1 MKKILFVLTCLF
13 ASVAMMA
20 SITVTGT
27 VISAEDGLP
36 VIGASVVEKG
46 TSNGTI
52 TDFDGMYELT
62 VADNAVLVFSYV
74 GLTSQELKVSGPK
87 MDVTLKGDAIAME
100 EVVVTAMGVVQ
111 EKKRLNF
118 AVQNIGGESLNES
131 QNSNFVNSLQGKIAG
146 VSVTNA
152 GGSPNSGSQIIIRGI
167 SSINN
172 SQSNEPL
179 FILDG
184 VPVNGGA
191 AAAADINPN
200 DIENITVL
208 KGAAAAALYGQDAA
222 NGVIMITTKQGEA
235 GKIKV
240 QANGSWQWDTPTRL
254 PELQQTYGPGSQGFY
269 KEKTSGGWGPML
281 NEGEQIYD
289 NIGNFFRT
297 GFYQKYDFSVNGGTE
312 KFQAYASANWSKSE
326 GIIPE
331 DYKQRFGAL
340 IKASYSP
347 AKWISFAMN
356 INVSDTKSRST
367 SGVSSAYSWPITD
380 DITDYE
386 RADGFPRFRSLPDVE
401 KYNAPYSPLYG
412 IYNDGGVAKATR
424 NVINGSVTLK
434 PVKNLQIIGRV
445 SYDIKNTTSESY
457 TVPRWDDTYVVQS
470 LTQPVAPTVP
480 TAPNA
485 HTCPNCQNEHMCPTC
500 QAAYE
505 EQMKQYAKDYE
516 AFGKDSL
523 AYLSYLDYM
532 KNEYP
537 YNYVLTSEDIKN
549 MSKSSLGA
557 ISASTGRSQLFTA
570 GVNANYKIEL
580 PKDFS
585 IDLMAGAELKMSE
598 GFSTSVYGVDF
609 IVPGTYSL
617 SNTNKDEVYLSDR
630 TLGHSGRNRFGY
642 FGEIRADYKGLASLS
657 VTGRWDWS
665 STLAPQVQYDEQGNE
680 MLDAE
685 GNVIKKHKPFF
696 YPSVTGGIILSELI
710 PGLNETKNNWFS
722 YWKLRGNYAVVGKD
736 APAYLYDRRFKQF
749 GTYPDGGYG
758 IDPTMSSASTGLEPE
773 MSYSW
778 EIGMDV
784 KFFDNRTRLDVAYYN
799 TKVDNQIVTVRV
811 SPSSGYIL
819 QTRNEGAIRNQGVE
833 FTLEQDILRR
843 KNFNWTVG
851 LNFGLNRGTVDKL
864 PEDVA
869 EITGP
874 QYGDVF
880 TSAYLGGSTTALTG
894 KDYARNAAGQVIVD
908 ENGYPK
914 IDPNKNKLIG
924 NREAKFQ
931 AGLNSSM
938 NIYGVQFSFLF
949 DGRLG
954 GDVLNVTGR
963 NLISN
968 GNSKM
973 LEQYRGRQV
982 VFEGV
987 TEHTDEAGNVYY
999 EQNTK
1004 PITLDYTTI
1013 VNYFYNVS
1021 TNFIEDGSY
1030 IRLSYVT
1037 LGYDFAKLMKQQKFF
1052 KGLKLNFTCN
1062 NVFLLTKYTGTDP
1075 VCNASTGQGGTGSAG
1090 IDNTPIPNTRSYN
1103 ISLTASF

>member
-13 ASVAMMA
+13 CSAAMMA

-36 VIGASVVEKG
+36 VIGASVLEKG

-52 TDFDGMYELT
+52 TDFDGIYELT
-62 VADNAVLVFSYV
+62 VADDAVLVFSYV
-74 GLTSQELKVSGPK
+74 GLSSQELKVSGPV

-118 AVQNIGGESLNES
+118 AVQNIGGEALTENKSA
-131 QNSNFVNSLQGKIAG
+131 NFVNSLQGKIAG
-146 VSVTNA
+146 VSVTSA

-167 SSINN
+167 SSVN
-172 SQSNEPL
+172 SAANNEPL

-184 VPVNGGA
+184 VAISGGGST
-191 AAAADINPN
+191 AADINPN

-240 QANGSWQWDTPTRL
+240 QANGSWQWDQATRL
-254 PELQQTYGPGSQGFY
+254 PQLQQTYGPGAQGFY
-269 KEKTSGGWGPML
+269 KDKTSGGWGPML
-281 NEGEQIYD
+281 GENDVIYD
-289 NIGNFFRT
+289 NIGNYLKT
-297 GFYQKYDFSVNGGTE
+297 GFYHKYDFSVNGGSE
-312 KFQAYASANWSKSE
+312 KFQAYASANWSNAE
-326 GIIPE
+326 GVTPE
-331 DYKQRFGAL
+331 DYKTRFGAL
-340 IKASYSP
+340 IKASFTP
-347 AKWISFAMN
+347 AKWVTFQMGIN
-356 INVSDTKSRST
+356 ITDTKSRST
-367 SGVSSAYSWPITD
+367 SGVSSVYGWPINN
-380 DITDYE
+380 DITDYKH
-386 RADGFPRFRSLPDVE
+386 DNGLPSHRYWSDTD
-401 KYNAPYSPLYG
+401 KTSSPISPLYSIYEDDG
-412 IYNDGGVAKATR
+412 IAKKTR
-424 NVINGSVTLK
+424 NVINGSVTFK
-434 PVKNLQIIGRV
+434 PIKNLQIVGRV
-445 SYDIKNTTSESY
+445 SYDVSHSSSDSY
-457 TVPRWDDTYVVQS
+457 GVPRWDDSNVVPS
-470 LTQPVAPTVP
+470 VSQPEGDRPADYD
-480 TAPNA
+480 TAPA
-485 HTCPNCQNEHMCPTC
+485 GTY
-500 QAAYE
+500 ADWDKYYE
-505 EQMKQYAKDYE
+505 Y
-516 AFGKDSL
+516 L
-523 AYLSYLDYM
+523 AWRTSTSADQTFPLLGLTGGYMHPDNYL
-532 KNEYP
+532 
-537 YNYVLTSEDIKN
+537 LTSDDITN
-549 MSKSSLGA
+549 MSKSALGYY
-557 ISASTGRSQLFTA
+557 SASMSRSQLFTA
-570 GVNANYKIEL
+570 GANITYKWEL

-585 IDLMAGAELKMSE
+585 LDFMAGTEMKISQGYSMSN
-598 GFSTSVYGVDF
+598 YGEDF
-609 IVPGTYSL
+609 IIPGTYSL
-617 SNTNKDEVYLSDR
+617 SNTNRDYMQLSDR
-630 TLGHSGRNRFGY
+630 TVGHSGIRRFGY

-665 STLAPQVQYDEQGNE
+665 STIN
-680 MLDAE
+680 
-685 GNVIKKHKPFF
+685 NNPFF
-696 YPSVTGGIILSELI
+696 YPSVTAGIILSELI

-736 APAYLYDRRFKQF
+736 ANAYLYDRRFKQF

-758 IDPTMSSASTGLEPE
+758 IDPTLSSASMDLAPE

-784 KFFDNRTRLDVAYYN
+784 KFFDNKTRLDIAYYN
-799 TKVDNQIVTVRV
+799 TMVDNQIVTVRV

-819 QTRNEGAIRNQGVE
+819 QTRNEGKIRNHGVE
-833 FTLEQDILRR
+833 FTLDQDIIKR
-843 KNFNWTVG
+843 KNFNWTLG
-851 LNFGLNRGTVDKL
+851 LNFGLNRGSVLGL
-864 PEDVA
+864 PEDVH

-894 KDYARNAAGQVIVD
+894 KDYQRNADGQVIVD

-914 IDPNKNKLIG
+914 INPNKNEYIG

-949 DGRLG
+949 DGRVG

-963 NLISN
+963 NLIAS
-968 GNSKM
+968 GNHNM
-973 LEQYRGRQV
+973 LEKYRGRQV
-982 VFEGV
+982 VFDGV
-987 TEHTDEAGNVYY
+987 IETTDEAGNVIYVP
-999 EQNTK
+999 NTK
-1004 PITLDYTTI
+1004 PITLNQTTI
-1013 VNYFYNVS
+1013 TNYFYNVS

-1030 IRLSYVT
+1030 LRLSYVT
-1037 LGYDFAKLMKQQKFF
+1037 LGYDFAKLMKNQNVL

-1090 IDNTPIPNTRSYN
+1090 IDNTPIPSTRSYN
-1103 ISLTASF
+1103 ISLSASF

>member
-1 MKKILFVLTCLF
+1 MKKILFVLTCLM
-13 ASVAMMA
+13 ASAAMMA

-36 VIGASVVEKG
+36 VIGASVLEKG

-52 TDFDGMYELT
+52 TDFDGIYELT
-62 VADNAVLVFSYV
+62 VDDKAVLVFSYV

-87 MDVTLKGDAIAME
+87 MDVTLQSDAIAME

-118 AVQNIGGESLNES
+118 AVQNIGGDALTENKSA
-131 QNSNFVNSLQGKIAG
+131 NFVNSLQGKIAG

-167 SSINN
+167 SSVNN

-184 VPVNGGA
+184 VAISGGGST
-191 AAAADINPN
+191 AADINPN

-222 NGVIMITTKQGEA
+222 NGVIMITTKQGEK

-254 PELQQTYGPGSQGFY
+254 PELQDTYMPGSQGFY
-269 KEKTSGGWGPML
+269 KEKTSGGWGPLL
-281 NEGEQIYD
+281 NEGQQIYD
-289 NIGNFFRT
+289 NVGNFLKT
-297 GFYQKYDFSVNGGTE
+297 GFYHKYDFSVNGGSE

-331 DYKQRFGAL
+331 DYKTRFGAL
-340 IKASYSP
+340 VKASFTP
-347 AKWISFAMN
+347 AKWVTFNMN

-367 SGVSSAYSWPITD
+367 SGVSSAYAWPITD
-380 DITDYE
+380 DITDYQRE
-386 RADGFPRFRSLPDVE
+386 DGYPRFRYLPDVE
-401 KYNAPYSPLYG
+401 KYNAPYSPLYS

-424 NVINGSVTLK
+424 NVINGSITLK
-434 PVKNLQIIGRV
+434 PVKNLQIVGRV

-457 TVPRWDDTYVVQS
+457 TVPRWDDTYVRPTVTKPTS
-470 LTQPVAPTVP
+470 PTGPTVP
-480 TAPNA
+480 DSEKNK
-485 HTCPNCQNEHMCPTC
+485 CPNCGTSHTCPTC
-500 QAAYE
+500 QANYE
-505 EQMKQYAKDYE
+505 KALADYKAQYSQYL
-516 AFGKDSL
+516 KDS
-523 AYLSYLDYM
+523 ASYVDYTDWLI
-532 KNEYP
+532 NEYP
-537 YNYVLTSEDIKN
+537 YNYILTSDDIKN

-570 GVNANYKIEL
+570 GVNASYKIEL

-585 IDLMAGAELKMSE
+585 IDVMAGAELKMSE

-609 IVPGTYSL
+609 IIPGTYSL
-617 SNTNKDEVYLSDR
+617 SNTNKDEVYLTDR
-630 TLGHSGRNRFGY
+630 TLTHSARRRFGY
-642 FGEIRADYKGLASLS
+642 FGEIRGDYKGLASLS

-665 STLAPQVQYDEQGNE
+665 STIN
-680 MLDAE
+680 
-685 GNVIKKHKPFF
+685 NNPFF

-758 IDPTMSSASTGLEPE
+758 IDPTMSSASMDLAPE

-778 EIGMDV
+778 EIGMDI
-784 KFFDNRTRLDVAYYN
+784 KFFDNKTRLDVAYYN

-819 QTRNEGAIRNQGVE
+819 QTRNEGVITNQGVE
-833 FTLEQDILRR
+833 FTLDQDIIKR
-843 KNFNWTVG
+843 KNFNWTMG
-851 LNFGLNRGTVDKL
+851 LNFGLNRGKVVGL
-864 PEDVA
+864 PEDVH

-880 TSAYLGGSTTALTG
+880 TSAYLGGSTTSLTG
-894 KDYARNAAGQVIVD
+894 KDYQRNADGQVIVD

-914 IDPNKNKLIG
+914 INPNKNELIG

-938 NIYGVQFSFLF
+938 NIYGVQLSFLF

-968 GNSKM
+968 GNSSM
-973 LEQYRGRQV
+973 LEKYRGRQV

-987 TEHTDEAGNVYY
+987 TEQVDDAGNVYY

-1021 TNFIEDGSY
+1021 SNFVEDGSY

-1037 LGYDFAKLMKQQKFF
+1037 VGYDFAKLMKNQNFL
-1052 KGLKLNFTCN
+1052 KGLKFNFTCN

-1103 ISLTASF
+1103 LSLTASF

>member
-1 MKKILFVLTCLF
+1 MKKILFVLTCLM

-36 VIGASVVEKG
+36 VIGASVLEKG

-52 TDFDGMYELT
+52 TDFDGIYELT
-62 VADNAVLVFSYV
+62 VADDAVLVFSYV

-87 MDVTLKGDAIAME
+87 MDVTLQGDAIAME

-118 AVQNIGGESLNES
+118 AVQNIGGDALTENKSA
-131 QNSNFVNSLQGKIAG
+131 NFVNSLQGKIAG
-146 VSVTNA
+146 VSVTNS
-152 GGSPNSGSQIIIRGI
+152 GGSPNAGSQIIIRGI
-167 SSINN
+167 SSINT

-184 VPVNGGA
+184 VAISGGA
-191 AAAADINPN
+191 SSAADINPN

-222 NGVIMITTKQGEA
+222 NGVIMITTKQGEK

-254 PELQQTYGPGSQGFY
+254 PQLQQTYGPGAQGFY

-281 NEGEQIYD
+281 GKDDVIYD
-289 NIGNFFRT
+289 NIGNFFQT
-297 GFYQKYDFSVNGGTE
+297 GFYHKYDFSVTGGSE
-312 KFQAYASANWSKSE
+312 KFQAYASANWSKAD

-340 IKASYSP
+340 IKASYTP
-347 AKWISFAMN
+347 AEWVTFQAGVN
-356 INVSDTKSRST
+356 ITDTKSRST
-367 SGVSSAYSWPITD
+367 GGVSSVYGWPIND
-380 DITDYE
+380 DITDYKH
-386 RADGFPRFRSLPDVE
+386 ANGFPRYRYWSDGE
-401 KYNAPYSPLYG
+401 KYNSPMSPLYSIYEDDG
-412 IYNDGGVAKATR
+412 IARGTR
-424 NVINGSVTLK
+424 NVINGSITFK
-434 PVKNLQIIGRV
+434 PVKNLQIVGRV
-445 SYDIKNTTSESY
+445 SYDVSHSSSDSY
-457 TVPRWDDTYVVQS
+457 TVPRWDDSNIVTS
-470 LTQPVAPTVP
+470 IAMPDEAI
-480 TAPNA
+480 
-485 HTCPNCQNEHMCPTC
+485 E
-500 QAAYE
+500 
-505 EQMKQYAKDYE
+505 DYE
-516 AFGKDSL
+516 YDPTRTEYANTDAGKLLKAWDAYSAYQ
-523 AYLSYLDYM
+523 AYLASTEPGGYM
-532 KNEYP
+532 DPN
-537 YNYVLTSEDIKN
+537 NYQLTSDDIKN
-549 MSKSSLGA
+549 MSKSKLGSY
-557 ISASTGRSQLFTA
+557 SATMGRSQLFTA
-570 GVNANYKIEL
+570 GANISYKIEL

-585 IDLMAGAELKMSE
+585 IDLMAGTELKMNE
-598 GFSTSVYGVDF
+598 GFSMSNYGVDF
-609 IVPGTYSL
+609 IIPGTYSL

-630 TLGHSGRNRFGY
+630 TASHSIRRRFGY

-665 STLAPQVQYDEQGNE
+665 STINDN
-680 MLDAE
+680 
-685 GNVIKKHKPFF
+685 PFF
-696 YPSVTGGIILSELI
+696 YPSVTGGVILSELI

-736 APAYLYDRRFKQF
+736 APAFLYDRRFKQF

-758 IDPTMSSASTGLEPE
+758 IDPTMSSAEAGLKPE

-778 EIGMDV
+778 EIGTDI
-784 KFFDNRTRLDVAYYN
+784 KLFDNKTRLDLAYYS

-833 FTLEQDILRR
+833 FTWDQDIIMR
-843 KNFNWTVG
+843 KNFTWTMG
-851 LNFGLNRGTVDKL
+851 LNFGLNRGTVVSL
-864 PEDVA
+864 PEDVS
-869 EITGP
+869 EITGS
-874 QYGDVF
+874 QYGDIF
-880 TSAYLGGSTTALTG
+880 TSAYMGGSTTALTG
-894 KDYARNAAGQVIVD
+894 KDYQRNDAGQVIVD

-914 IDPNKNKLIG
+914 INPNKNTLIG

-954 GDVLNVTGR
+954 GDVVNVTGR
-963 NLISN
+963 NLIAS
-968 GNSKM
+968 GNHNI
-973 LEQYRGRQV
+973 LEKYRGRQV
-982 VFEGV
+982 VFNGV
-987 TEHTDEAGNVYY
+987 METTDEAGNTIYV
-999 EQNTK
+999 ENTK
-1004 PITLDYTTI
+1004 PITLNQTNIT
-1013 VNYFYNVS
+1013 NYFYNVS

-1037 LGYDFAKLMKQQKFF
+1037 LGYDFVKLMKNQKFF

-1075 VCNASTGQGGTGSAG
+1075 VCNASTSAKGTGSAG
-1090 IDNTPIPNTRSYN
+1090 IDDSPVPSTRSYN
-1103 ISLTASF
+1103 ISLSASF

>member
-1 MKKILFVLTCLF
+1 MKKILFVLICLML
-13 ASVAMMA
+13 SVAMMA
-20 SITVTGT
+20 NITVTGT

-36 VIGASVVEKG
+36 VIGASVLEKG

-62 VADNAVLVFSYV
+62 VADDAVLVFSYV
-74 GLTSQELKVSGPK
+74 GLTSQELKVTGGV
-87 MDVTLKGDAIAME
+87 MNVTLQGDAIAME

-118 AVQNIGGESLNES
+118 AVQNIGGDALTENKSA
-131 QNSNFVNSLQGKIAG
+131 NFVNSLQGKIAG
-146 VSVTNA
+146 VSVTNS

-167 SSINN
+167 SSVNN

-184 VPVNGGA
+184 VAISGGGST
-191 AAAADINPN
+191 AADINPN

-254 PELQQTYGPGSQGFY
+254 PQLQQTYGPGAQGFY

-281 NEGEQIYD
+281 GENTKIYD
-289 NIGNFFRT
+289 NIGNFFQT
-297 GFYQKYDFSVNGGTE
+297 GFYHKYDFSVTGGSE
-312 KFQAYASANWSKSE
+312 KFQAYASANWSKAD

-340 IKASYSP
+340 IKASYTP
-347 AKWISFAMN
+347 AKWVTFQMGVN
-356 INVSDTKSRST
+356 ITDTKSRST
-367 SGVSSAYSWPITD
+367 GGVSSVYGWPIND
-380 DITDYE
+380 DITNYKHE
-386 RADGFPRFRSLPDVE
+386 NGLPRYRYWSDTN
-401 KYNAPYSPLYG
+401 KYGSPMSPLYS
-412 IYNDGGVAKATR
+412 IYEDDGVAKKTR

-434 PVKNLQIIGRV
+434 PIKNLQIVGRV
-445 SYDIKNTTSESY
+445 SYDVSHSSSDSY
-457 TVPRWDDTYVVQS
+457 SVPRWDDSNVVS
-470 LTQPVAPTVP
+470 AVTMPTGDAP
-480 TAPNA
+480 
-485 HTCPNCQNEHMCPTC
+485 
-500 QAAYE
+500 
-505 EQMKQYAKDYE
+505 KDYVYNPNNLHDKGTPE
-516 AFGKDSL
+516 GAWDEYYQYMAWL
-523 AYLSYLDYM
+523 ASTSATEVFPMLGLTGGYMNPENYL
-532 KNEYP
+532 
-537 YNYVLTSEDIKN
+537 LTTDDIKN
-549 MSKSSLGA
+549 MSKSSLGSY
-557 ISASTGRSQLFTA
+557 SASSSRSQLFTA
-570 GVNANYKIEL
+570 GVNASYKIEL

-585 IDLMAGAELKMSE
+585 IDVMVGTELKMSE
-598 GFSTSVYGVDF
+598 GFSMSNYGCDF
-609 IVPGTYSL
+609 IIPGTYSL
-617 SNTNKDEVYLSDR
+617 SNTNRDWMELSDR
-630 TLGHSGRNRFGY
+630 TSGHSIRRRFGY
-642 FGEIRADYKGLASLS
+642 FGEIRGDYKGLASLS

-665 STLAPQVQYDEQGNE
+665 STIN
-680 MLDAE
+680 
-685 GNVIKKHKPFF
+685 NNPFF

-736 APAYLYDRRFKQF
+736 APANLYDRRFKQF

-758 IDPTMSSASTGLEPE
+758 IDPTMSSASLDLQPE

-778 EIGMDV
+778 EVGMDI
-784 KFFDNRTRLDVAYYN
+784 KFFDNKTRLDVAYYN

-819 QTRNEGAIRNQGVE
+819 QTRNEGAIRNHGME
-833 FTLEQDILRR
+833 FTLDQDVFKR
-843 KNFNWTVG
+843 KNFNWTLG
-851 LNFGLNRGTVDKL
+851 LNFGLNRGTVIGL
-864 PEDVA
+864 PEDVH

-894 KDYARNAAGQVIVD
+894 KDYQRNAAGQVIVD
-908 ENGYPK
+908 ENGFPK
-914 IDPNKNKLIG
+914 INPNKNELIG
-924 NREAKFQ
+924 NRESKFQ

-949 DGRLG
+949 DGRYG

-963 NLISN
+963 NLISS
-968 GNSKM
+968 GNHKI
-973 LEQYRGRQV
+973 LETYRGRQV
-982 VFEGV
+982 VFNGV
-987 TEHTDEAGNVYY
+987 TEHVDEAGNVTYLP
-999 EQNTK
+999 NTK
-1004 PITLDYTTI
+1004 PITLNQTNIT
-1013 VNYFYNVS
+1013 NYFYNVS

-1030 IRLSYVT
+1030 LRLSYVT
-1037 LGYDFAKLMKQQKFF
+1037 LGYDFVKLIPNQKVL
-1052 KGLKLNFTCN
+1052 KALKLNFTCN
-1062 NVFLLTKYTGTDP
+1062 NVFVLTKYTGTDP

-1090 IDNTPIPNTRSYN
+1090 IDNSPVPSTRSYN